1 MIAACCLLF
10 FLPFLLSLFGRAP
23 MPMLLCF
30 VASVLAMLLSVELYA
45 AVLPWALGMAIAVIS
60 VRERIHAARQ
70 LRIKTR
76 RDSSRRA
83 QLLNSLVQ
91 G

>member
-1 MIAACCLLF
+1 MIAAWLLLF
-10 FLPFLLSLFGRAP
+10 FLPFLLSLCGKAP

-30 VASVLAMLLSVELYA
+30 VAGALAMLLSVELYA
-45 AVLPWALGMAIAVIS
+45 AVLPWLLGTAIAVMS
-60 VRERIHAARQ
+60 VRERIRTICQ
-70 LRIKTR
+70 LRSKTR